1 MKLSTLVK
9 DEVHHHLVACL
20 QVQESA
26 FHKLQY
32 GWVIG
37 LRAAVVISSER
48 FWVSKDVVND
58 VIIQLAIM
66 RDYNQPRKLNT
77 LHTARCP
84 LGMHLFQNVMRIG
97 FVLEF
102 EPYNPTYS
110 QGSLHN

>member
-66 RDYNQPRKLNT
+66 RDYNQPRARKLNI
-77 LHTARCP
+77 LHA
-84 LGMHLFQNVMRIG
+84 GMYLLQNVMRIG
-97 FVLEF
+97 FVLDF